1 VQHAHEFGI
10 IHRDIKPQNVLVQDG
25 QHVFLADFGIAL
37 DSTQTYQTI
46 TREGVG
52 SVEYMA
58 PEQARGQAT
67 ERSDLYSL
75 GVVLYQM
82 LTGVVPFSGEHP
94 IQVLLKHALDP
105 LPDPRQ
111 FQPAL
116 PPELVQILQTAL
128 AKDAQARFASVWAL
142 ADAVKQSESA
152 AFQPTAPVDPPAY
165 SPAGRP
171 FQSADEQVWSAWLEG
186 WDGASSQSAFTEPAM
201 GRQRLPTRHSA
212 LTAAAITGVLLLLM
226 GFAALGAHLGQSAQ
240 PSQTAI
246 QASHQPGAPITP
258 APTASPTPPPPHP
271 PAAAPAHPQGHKG
284 GDDDG
289 EGDGGH
295 GHGDGQGGH
304 DGHGGKGDK
313 GKK

>member
-1 VQHAHEFGI
+1 
-10 IHRDIKPQNVLVQDG
+10 
-25 QHVFLADFGIAL
+25 HVFLADFGIAL

-46 TREGVG
+46 TSGGVG

-82 LTGVVPFSGEHP
+82 LTGVVPFTGEHP

-116 PPELVQILQTAL
+116 PLELVQILQTAL
-128 AKDAQARFASVWAL
+128 AKDAQARFASAQTL
-142 ADAVKQSESA
+142 ADAVKQSKSA

-165 SPAGRP
+165 LPAGRP
-171 FQSADEQVWSAWLEG
+171 LQSADEQVWSAWPEG
-186 WDGASSQSAFTEPAM
+186 WDGASSQNAFTEPAM
-201 GRQRLPTRHSA
+201 GRQRLPTRHNA
-212 LTAAAITGVLLLLM
+212 LAAAAITGVLLLLI

-240 PSQTAI
+240 PSQTAS
-246 QASHQPGAPITP
+246 QASHQPGATSTS
-258 APTASPTPPPPHP
+258 APTASPAPSPPHP
-271 PAAAPAHPQGHKG
+271 PAASPAQPQGATHQGHKG
-284 GDDDG
+284 GGDDDG
-289 EGDGGH
+289 GDG
-295 GHGDGQGGH
+295 
-304 DGHGGKGDK
+304 GHGGKGDK